1 MRIIMSIRTL
11 GVDLGKFSCHVI
23 GQDQQGKIIEKRK
36 IPLSMFA
43 EYLAN
48 LPALEPMDKEVTS
61 QQKENG
67 GYSGDGQ

>member
-1 MRIIMSIRTL
+1 
-11 GVDLGKFSCHVI
+11 
-23 GQDQQGKIIEKRK
+23 
-36 IPLSMFA
+36 MFA